1 MTLSC
6 HAGRRQPRQLS
17 GVKRTSQ
24 FGSAEPPRYVSTS
37 LSNSSNPKLTP
48 AGAMPAKVSV
58 SEPAMLPVAI
68 GMAGV
73 TADHEFAIAFGDVV
87 SALTLSI
94 LHLLLS

>member
-17 GVKRTSQ
+17 GGKADIPIWQ
-24 FGSAEPPRYVSTS
+24 APRYVSTS

-58 SEPAMLPVAI
+58 REPAMLPVAI

>member
-1 MTLSC
+1 
-6 HAGRRQPRQLS
+6 
-17 GVKRTSQ
+17 
-24 FGSAEPPRYVSTS
+24 
-37 LSNSSNPKLTP
+37 
-48 AGAMPAKVSV
+48 MPAKVSV